1 MKQFLIIFIGG
12 GLGSSLRYII
22 GKILPYSKGE
32 FPLSTFIVNLIGCLL
47 IGFFFQI
54 FSKTDLLKSDL
65 SLFFIIGFC
74 GAFTTFSAFSF
85 ESLDLIKEN
94 SFIILLSYN
103 FASIFLGV
111 TMVYL
116 GILLG
121 KFVI

>member
-22 GKILPYSKGE
+22 GKILPYNKGE
-32 FPLSTFIVNLIGCLL
+32 FPLSTFTVNLIGCLL
-47 IGFFFQI
+47 IGLFFQI

-94 SFIILLSYN
+94 SFIIFLSYN

-121 KFVI
+121 KFL

>member
-1 MKQFLIIFIGG
+1 LKQFLIIFIGG

-22 GKILPYSKGE
+22 GKFLPYSKGE
-32 FPLSTFIVNLIGCLL
+32 FPLSTFTVNLIGCLL
-47 IGFFFQI
+47 IGFFYQI

-74 GAFTTFSAFSF
+74 GGFTTFSTFSF
-85 ESLDLIKEN
+85 ESLDLFKEN

-103 FASIFLGV
+103 LGSIFLGL

-121 KFVI
+121 KYFV